1 MSGTIRNVFFI
12 LKDIEITDIFQRFS
26 VFLKIENYEPLE
38 MGHFVKG
45 DLPNGLTFPVLLEDQ
60 WFEKPEIDVE
70 IRTNGLVYAGIFEIG
85 ETLKNSNLSI
95 SGIATVYNTRDPSES
110 ISLECTIL
118 VENPVMEPEEEK
130 EKKIMMTR
138 ETQTEKEKPKS
149 VKNGETQTVPPP
161 TPPPPP
167 PPISTSDASTNTDEP
182 HLSLE
187 DLQPILTNSIAKHL
201 KERLPNRE
209 PKKTK
214 EDPIE
219 DPTPSK
225 PPVHQNV
232 LQNSTYN
239 LFPRMSKLKDLD
251 AIIKQKETQLAIL
264 NLEIETNRNL
274 KKVIEMR
281 AVMKEKKEKK
291 AEVEAAEKS
300 ENKMEPEPPKKAPS
314 ESEETSF
321 SSRSSTSG
329 TESSETGSSDSSS
342 EETSSSSS
350 SSSPLSSAETV
361 RAAPPAQNP
370 AVQNKS
376 DGDST
381 IEDPFSSRQ
390 ESSPPEEVPPESPT
404 TAYLNQVRSNI
415 MNQMQK
421 RYL

>member
-1 MSGTIRNVFFI
+1 MRAGPKFSKYAFF
-12 LKDIEITDIFQRFS
+12 
-26 VFLKIENYEPLE
+26 
-38 MGHFVKG
+38 
-45 DLPNGLTFPVLLEDQ
+45 
-60 WFEKPEIDVE
+60 
-70 IRTNGLVYAGIFEIG
+70 
-85 ETLKNSNLSI
+85 
-95 SGIATVYNTRDPSES
+95 
-110 ISLECTIL
+110 
-118 VENPVMEPEEEK
+118 
-130 EKKIMMTR
+130 
-138 ETQTEKEKPKS
+138 
-149 VKNGETQTVPPP
+149 QTVPTP
-161 TPPPPP
+161 TPSPSP

-201 KERLPNRE
+201 KERLPPKHPE
-209 PKKTK
+209 PKKTR

-225 PPVHQNV
+225 PPVQNQNV

-264 NLEIETNRNL
+264 NLEIETNRNI

-291 AEVEAAEKS
+291 AAEEKS
-300 ENKMEPEPPKKAPS
+300 EAKMEPEPPKKAPS
-314 ESEETSF
+314 ESEDTSS

-329 TESSETGSSDSSS
+329 TESSETGTSSSSDSSS
-342 EETSSSSS
+342 EDSTSPSS
-350 SSSPLSSAETV
+350 SSSPPSSAETV
-361 RAAPPAQNP
+361 RAAQPGQNL
-370 AVQNKS
+370 AVKDKN

-404 TAYLNQVRSNI
+404 TAYLNQVRNNI